1 MTHSTLQPLQVLM
14 EQAERDR
21 DEALNAQRRVEATLS
36 AAVDQQDQLCAYRSD
51 YEQRWGAQLRGGVTM
66 TLMQCYQDFRSRL
79 VGAVDQQGQQVARLQ
94 TQLDAARTATLAA
107 ELRVAAVRKLIER
120 REQALWQ
127 RSERREQK
135 QQDEFASRA
144 AWQRGA
150 SASVGAWPE
159 A

>member
-1 MTHSTLQPLQVLM
+1 MTHSTLQPLQVLL
-14 EQAERDR
+14 EQAERER
-21 DEALNAQRRVEATLS
+21 DDALSAQRRVEASLS
-36 AAVDQQDQLCAYRSD
+36 AAVDQQDQLAAYRSD

-66 TLMQCYQDFRSRL
+66 TLMQCYQEFRGRL
-79 VGAVDQQGQQVARLQ
+79 VGAVDLQGQQVDRLQ

-107 ELRVAAVRKLIER
+107 EVRVAAVRKLIER
-120 REQALWQ
+120 RSQAIWL
-127 RSERREQK
+127 RGERREQK

-150 SASVGAWPE
+150 SAAGGAWPD